1 MNMKEKR
8 WSFKSLRSVVLIGGL
23 LCAVVPAAILGI
35 SSAYAVRSLIVGD
48 AIDRGETSAADL
60 AARLNEYLDER
71 MHVASNLA
79 DTLGTQANFDQP
91 ALGPWLAM
99 TRKNF
104 PVFTRLIVVNLKDVQ
119 VADEPLYVGG
129 KSSLGA
135 KIAAMTVPLGREA
148 LRDKHPIIDHAV
160 SIGILVKTQII
171 RIVIPMFGKSG
182 VPRGFLLALVDAGKV
197 QEFVERQQHEAS
209 GRVEVAAEN
218 GHVIASQDPTFLQ
231 RQFNFSR
238 QLPAFWRTLN
248 QSTAGRITSF
258 TDERGEERLGGYATV
273 PLVNWKVWVSRTI
286 PQINREVSATYRSGL
301 VWLTLVLGFAVAAT
315 LLLTR
320 VIVRPIDAL
329 RKTAN
334 EIAAGNLDRRAP
346 EASLVEL
353 ATLGRSINHMAES
366 LQGSLETERTA
377 KTRLERSVRAYA
389 ELAARVTEGDL
400 AARVIV
406 DDQNDELGMLGTSL
420 NQMAESLERLVDEI
434 RAAAASLAS
443 ATTEILAATSQQVS
457 SATEEATAVRQTAA
471 TVLEVRQTAEQA
483 TRKTKLVAELAQ
495 RVEETAERGRRSVE
509 ESISGSEGAK
519 VRMEALAAQILAFS
533 EQAQAIGEINAAV
546 AELAQQSNL
555 LAVNAAIEAAKAGEA
570 SKGFAVVATEV
581 KELGARSKE
590 ATVQVRRIVGDIQK
604 SAQNAVMAAEQ
615 GVKIAEAGSTVA
627 QRSGEAME
635 VLAAS
640 ISEASEAAQ
649 QINASAE
656 QQQAGMD
663 QIALAMENIEQAS
676 AQTVAATQQVER
688 AANDLNQLAQTL
700 NGTIRSATGKGK
712 VAGAVGV

>member
-1 MNMKEKR
+1 MNEKH
-8 WSFKSLRSVVLIGGL
+8 WNFNSLRSVVLIGGL

-35 SSAYAVRSLIVGD
+35 SSAYAVRSLIVRD
-48 AIDRGETSAADL
+48 AIDRGATSAADL
-60 AARLNEYLDER
+60 AARLNEYVDER
-71 MHVASNLA
+71 MHIAFNLA
-79 DTLGTQANFDQP
+79 DTLSTQSHFDQST
-91 ALGPWLAM
+91 LGPWLAM

-104 PVFTRLIVVNLKDVQ
+104 PVFSRLLVMNMDRV
-119 VADEPLYVGG
+119 YVSGDPEVLGG
-129 KSSLGA
+129 VRTIGHPPIASLRP
-135 KIAAMTVPLGREA
+135 VFEEV
-148 LRDKHPIIDHAV
+148 LRRKAPVISHAV
-160 SIGILVKTQII
+160 TIGTDSRKAVI
-171 RIVIPMFGKSG
+171 RLFVPIVSKDGARMG
-182 VPRGFLLALVDAGKV
+182 VLFAVVDAGKV

-209 GRVEVAAEN
+209 GQVEVAAEN
-218 GHVIASQDPTFLQ
+218 GHVVASQDPTYVQ
-231 RQFNFSR
+231 RQFDISR
-238 QLPAFWRTLN
+238 QVPALWRRLN
-248 QSTAGRITSF
+248 ESAAGSITSF
-258 TDERGEERLGGYATV
+258 TDERGEERLAGYATV
-273 PLVNWKVWVSRTI
+273 PLVGWKVWISQTI
-286 PQINREVSATYRSGL
+286 PQINREVTATYQSGL
-301 VWLTLVLGFAVAAT
+301 VWLAIVVAFAVAGT

-346 EASLVEL
+346 EATLLEL
-353 ATLGRSINHMAES
+353 AALARSINHMAES
-366 LQGSLETERTA
+366 LQSSLETERTA
-377 KTRLERSVRAYA
+377 KARLERSVRAYGV
-389 ELAARVTEGDL
+389 LAARVTEGDL
-400 AARVIV
+400 AARVTV

-495 RVEETAERGRRSVE
+495 RVEETAESGRRSVE
-509 ESISGSEGAK
+509 ESIRGSEGAK

-590 ATVQVRRIVGDIQK
+590 ATVQVRRIVVDIQK

-615 GVKIAEAGSTVA
+615 GVKTAEAGSTVA

-700 NGTIRSATGKGK
+700 NGTIRGATGKGK